1 MDLLPDRGRSRDFSP
16 SFGARQAS
24 SMWRNLRRTILV
36 GILFFVAID
45 SWLDQHRS
53 TSWENTVRVG
63 AFPVAGDASAIAAS
77 YVAELD
83 LAQLQP
89 VSAFVAREAHRYGV
103 SIDEPIHMAL
113 HPPLATAP
121 PLLDPKAGMFTRMLW
136 SLRLRYY
143 RYKSIGTV
151 SRSRPQIALF
161 LVYHD
166 PALAPV
172 LPHSVGLQRGLTGV
186 VHLFA
191 THSQDSQNAI
201 VTAHELLHTFGA
213 TDKYGDGGAPLYPS
227 GYAEPLRD
235 PRYPQRYAEI
245 MAGRVPLSANRQE
258 MPDHLSQTLVG
269 PATAR
274 EIGWIKH

>member
-1 MDLLPDRGRSRDFSP
+1 
-16 SFGARQAS
+16 
-24 SMWRNLRRTILV
+24 MWRNIRLTILI
-36 GILFFVAID
+36 GILFFVSIG

-53 TSWENTVRVG
+53 TAWQSTVRVG
-63 AFPVAGDASAIAAS
+63 AFPVAGDASALAAS
-77 YVAELD
+77 YVAGLD
-83 LAQLQP
+83 VAQLQP
-89 VSAFVAREAHRYGV
+89 VSEFVAHEAHRYGV

-113 HPPLATAP
+113 YPATVSAP
-121 PLLDPKAGMFTRMLW
+121 PVLDPRAGVFARLLW

-143 RYKSIGTV
+143 RYESVGSI

-172 LPHSVGLQRGLTGV
+172 LPHSVGLQRGLSGV

-191 THSQDSQNAI
+191 THSQDGQNAI

-213 TDKYGDGGAPLYPS
+213 TDKYGDRGAPLYPS

-258 MPDHLSQTLVG
+258 MPDDLSQTLVG

>member
-1 MDLLPDRGRSRDFSP
+1 
-16 SFGARQAS
+16 
-24 SMWRNLRRTILV
+24 MWRNIRLTLLS
-36 GILFFVAID
+36 GILLFVAMG
-45 SWLDQHRS
+45 SWLSQHRS

-63 AFPVAGDASAIAAS
+63 AFPVTGDASAVAAS
-77 YVAELD
+77 YVAALD
-83 LAQLQP
+83 VEQLQL

-103 SIDEPIHMAL
+103 AIDEPIHMAL
-113 HPPLATAP
+113 YPPLASAP
-121 PLLDPKAGMFTRMLW
+121 PVLDPKAGIFSRLLW

-143 RYKSIGTV
+143 RYRFTGTV
-151 SRSRPQIALF
+151 ARSRPQIALF

-191 THSQDSQNAI
+191 THSQDDQNAI

-213 TDKYGDGGAPLYPS
+213 TDKYADGNAPLYPS
-227 GYAEPLRD
+227 GYAEPLRV

-245 MAGRVPLSANRQE
+245 MAGRVPLSAHHQE
-258 MPDHLSQTLVG
+258 MPDDLSQTLVG

>member
-1 MDLLPDRGRSRDFSP
+1 
-16 SFGARQAS
+16 
-24 SMWRNLRRTILV
+24 MWRNIRLTILV
-36 GILFFVAID
+36 GILFFVALG

-63 AFPVAGDASAIAAS
+63 AFPVTGDASAVAAS
-77 YVAELD
+77 YVAALNVG
-83 LAQLQP
+83 QLQP
-89 VSAFVAREAHRYGV
+89 VSEFIAREAHRYGV
-103 SIDEPIHMAL
+103 PIEEPIHMAL
-113 HPPLATAP
+113 YPALASAP
-121 PLLDPKAGMFTRMLW
+121 PVLDNRAGIFARLLW

-143 RYKSIGTV
+143 RYNSTGTV

-166 PALAPV
+166 PALTPV

-191 THSQDSQNAI
+191 TPSQDGQNAI

-213 TDKYGDGGAPLYPS
+213 TDKYADGGTPLYPS
-227 GYAEPLRD
+227 GYAEPLRV
-235 PRYPQRYAEI
+235 PRFPQRYAEI
-245 MAGRVPLSANRQE
+245 MAGRVPLNADRQE
-258 MPDHLSQTLVG
+258 MPDDLSQTLVG
-269 PATAR
+269 PTTAR